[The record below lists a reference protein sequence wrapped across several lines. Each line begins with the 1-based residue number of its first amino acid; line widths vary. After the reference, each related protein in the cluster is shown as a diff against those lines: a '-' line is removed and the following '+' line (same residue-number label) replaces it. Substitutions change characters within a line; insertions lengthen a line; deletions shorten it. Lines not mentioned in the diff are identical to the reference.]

1 MEGAAQPRSSKIDL
15 AEAKPPQAA
24 ALPSVSPLTFGQ
36 KLTYGVGSTSLGVAG
51 IGLSTGLVTFF
62 MNQVVGV
69 PAIWVGAALMA
80 GVAID
85 ALFDPLLGQW
95 SDGVRTRLGRR
106 HPFMFASAPL
116 ALIAGFLFWRPP
128 AGLGVSATFAYMMAL
143 LVMLRLAVSLYE
155 IPSSA
160 LAPELTPD
168 YHERT
173 TLFGYRWFFIIV
185 GGLAMNA
192 VLYLWF
198 LRPAN
203 GGLLNAAGYAQWGT
217 LAAVVIAVSILICCV
232 GTLSRIPALP
242 RLPSQTVSLRETIRQ
257 VASTVTNPSLV
268 AVMVA
273 GLIGGV
279 TNGLNLT
286 LSNYFYIYLWEMKNT
301 QISAI
306 TFFAGL
312 SSIVA
317 VGLAPGVSKRFG
329 KKRSMLTLFGLS
341 IFIGAIPLTLKLLGL
356 APPNGSLATSVL
368 LCADLFFAATLG
380 VMGYIIISSMIADVV
395 EDVAVR
401 TGKRSEGLLFA
412 ANGLLPKL
420 SAGVGAFLGGVLIAV
435 VGISARA
442 GGGAAPRPE
451 VMLHL
456 ALAYLPFSLVL
467 GVCSLIALGFYKID
481 QTTHEGNLERL
492 QQTVEA

>member
-1 MEGAAQPRSSKIDL
+1 
-15 AEAKPPQAA
+15 
-24 ALPSVSPLTFGQ
+24 
-36 KLTYGVGSTSLGVAG
+36 VGSTPLGVARL
-51 IGLSTGLVTFF
+51 GLSSGLLTFF

-69 PAIWVGAALMA
+69 PVIWVGAALMT

-85 ALFDPLLGQW
+85 AVFDPLLGQW

-106 HPFMFASAPL
+106 HPFMFVSAPL
-116 ALIAGFLFWRPP
+116 ALIAGFFFWRPP
-128 AGLGVSATFAYMMAL
+128 SGFGVAATFAYMMTL

-203 GGLLNAAGYAQWGT
+203 GGLLNATGYAQWGA
-217 LAAVVIAVSILICCV
+217 LAAVVIAASILISCF

-279 TNGLNLT
+279 TNGLNIT
-286 LSNYFYIYLWEMKNT
+286 LSGYFCIYL
-301 QISAI
+301 
-306 TFFAGL
+306 
-312 SSIVA
+312 
-317 VGLAPGVSKRFG
+317 
-329 KKRSMLTLFGLS
+329 
-341 IFIGAIPLTLKLLGL
+341 
-356 APPNGSLATSVL
+356 
-368 LCADLFFAATLG
+368 
-380 VMGYIIISSMIADVV
+380 
-395 EDVAVR
+395 
-401 TGKRSEGLLFA
+401 
-412 ANGLLPKL
+412 
-420 SAGVGAFLGGVLIAV
+420 
-435 VGISARA
+435 
-442 GGGAAPRPE
+442 
-451 VMLHL
+451 
-456 ALAYLPFSLVL
+456 
-467 GVCSLIALGFYKID
+467 
-481 QTTHEGNLERL
+481 
-492 QQTVEA
+492 